1 MWENCSFDPR
11 GWGSRS
17 KAILVMLKKWSDLTI
32 IKLLPLSVG
41 GFLNSLVLLVNLVD
55 VFLLTR
61 SIYLVI
67 KFGVVVVLECVVVVT
82 VIVVVVVLW
91 ITVSFVT
98 GDVFFNNCGVIFVV
112 VAYVVNFIVV
122 LVADNLNEDIVIVV
136 VIGFVVA
143 FVFEN
148 V

>member
-1 MWENCSFDPR
+1 M
-11 GWGSRS
+11 
-17 KAILVMLKKWSDLTI
+17 
-32 IKLLPLSVG
+32 G

-112 VAYVVNFIVV
+112 VAYIVNSIVV
-122 LVADNLNEDIVIVV
+122 LVADDLNEDIVIVV